1 MKIKWYGHAAFLV
14 TATDGTSGILDPYTP
29 ELAGHQPITD
39 EPTFVITSS
48 ATDDAHCRSDLIL
61 GDPIRINALDIA
73 EASGTQTVAG
83 VEIKA
88 IKAMEALTH
97 RDNNPDQNAM
107 YRFEMDGVSVG
118 HMGDVGNP
126 LTQSQMD
133 FFKGVDVLLALTGG
147 YPTILL
153 DDLKTAI
160 DYIHP
165 KYVVPMHFRTLR
177 IKFTNFLWI
186 ESFLKYFD
194 EEKEVDFVHD
204 YQVSLTPDD
213 LPSSTRVLVMSY
225 SN

>member
-14 TATDGTSGILDPYTP
+14 TADDGTSAVLDPYTP
-29 ELAGHQPITD
+29 DLAGHEPIID
-39 EPTFVITSS
+39 EPTLVITSS
-48 ATDDAHCRSDLIL
+48 DTDDAHCRSDLIP
-61 GDPIRINALDIA
+61 GDPVRINALDIA
-73 EASGTQTVAG
+73 EAEGKQTVAG

-126 LTQSQMD
+126 LTQTQMD
-133 FFKGVDVLLALTGG
+133 FFKGGDVLLALTGG

-160 DYIHP
+160 DYIQP

-177 IKFTNFLWI
+177 IKFIDFLWVS
-186 ESFLKYFD
+186 SFLEYFD
-194 EEKEVDFVHD
+194 EKKDVDFVHNHE
-204 YQVSLTPDD
+204 VSLTPAD